1 MFGLIRALESW
12 SDSKVT
18 KYRKR
23 AVDNINE
30 TADIQSNKDKYYKD
44 LIKEWS

>member
-18 KYRKR
+18 KFRKK

-30 TADIQSNKDKYYKD
+30 TADIGTGKDKYYRD

>member
-18 KYRKR
+18 KFRKK
-23 AVDNINE
+23 AVDNIND
-30 TADIQSNKDKYYKD
+30 TADVKDGKDKYYRD
-44 LIKEWS
+44 LIKEWN

>member
-1 MFGLIRALESW
+1 MFGLIRVVESW

-18 KYRKR
+18 KFRKK

-30 TADIQSNKDKYYKD
+30 TADVASGKDKYYKD

>member
-12 SDSKVT
+12 SDMKVT
-18 KYRKR
+18 KYRKK
-23 AVDNINE
+23 AVDSINE
-30 TADIQSNKDKYYKD
+30 TAAIGAGKDTYYKD